1 MICSSY
7 GKPDSE
13 RNAHDRNQTTGLH
26 QSPLKQGWNVH
37 QRLMKDLLEEACLA
51 LEMQQ
56 VQIAAPTK
64 VVAECSPN
72 MYGLTRA

>member
-1 MICSSY
+1 MRMTPTI
-7 GKPDSE
+7 
-13 RNAHDRNQTTGLH
+13 GLH
-26 QSPLKQGWNVH
+26 QSPLNQGWNVH
-37 QRLMKDLLEEACLA
+37 QHLMKDLLQLEEARTA

-72 MYGLTRA
+72 MYGLTRT